1 MTKFASM
8 RYVGLLAASALL
20 FFASA
25 ADAKLAGNKLSS
37 NSWPAAKADATILAA
52 NKLAASKLP
61 PEGFL
66 VHRYAANPA
75 GVAGLI
81 ATDAGREVLTFIVS
95 CALPEGTSLVATG
108 PGDIT
113 YEFFGEIGL
122 AKEWLHNALD
132 NEGRGWMSA
141 CLFARTSGSHV
152 PVPLSMR
159 GQHRALAL
167 APGEAETY
175 TPRPTRSRRA
185 RTTATTLRRTTSR
198 PPAAARTS
206 SCWAMS
212 AASANASAR
221 KPTRPT
227 RRSPYAVSA
236 MRAPAA
242 TLRQRT
248 RASTSRCTTPTA
260 PATRSR
266 SSATTTRSDISRS
279 SRFTSTIS

>member
-37 NSWPAAKADATILAA
+37 NSLPAAKADATILAA

-175 TPRPTRSRRA
+175 TLEEGAYYGDYFTPDNES
-185 RTTATTLRRTTSR
+185 TACRGEDKFLLGNVGSLGERVCTETN
-198 PPAAARTS
+198 PPDAALTVCGFR
-206 SCWAMS
+206 
-212 AASANASAR
+212 
-221 KPTRPT
+221 
-227 RRSPYAVSA
+227 YAGA
-236 MRAPAA
+236 CGDFAPAHA
-242 TLRQRT
+242 CKHFSVHDAY
-248 RASTSRCTTPTA
+248 RACHAQPIVSHDHSKRYQQV
-260 PATRSR
+260 
-266 SSATTTRSDISRS
+266 I
-279 SRFTSTIS
+279 TIYVHD